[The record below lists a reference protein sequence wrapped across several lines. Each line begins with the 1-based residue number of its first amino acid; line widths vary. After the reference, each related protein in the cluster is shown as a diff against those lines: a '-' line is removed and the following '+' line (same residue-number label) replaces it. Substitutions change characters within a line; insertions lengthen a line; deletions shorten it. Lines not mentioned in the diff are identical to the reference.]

1 MSGFGDSGDSKS
13 DGTGPGDSG
22 SDGTGPGENPFERFG
37 LDPSE
42 GIAGITERMREHI
55 HAASS
60 EKEKAEIRD
69 AWVALTRDPRRRL
82 ALSLGAHPETRAPL
96 GAPPPST
103 AHEELT
109 FEANTILPFVS
120 MAACFGAVDPSTD
133 TAASWDEDRIFAPRR
148 RSKTRPKTRPNQPTH
163 KPRPATKKK
172 E

>member
-1 MSGFGDSGDSKS
+1 MSESGDSKS
-13 DGTGPGDSG
+13 A
-22 SDGTGPGENPFERFG
+22 ENPFERFG
-37 LDPSE
+37 LDPTE

-55 HAASS
+55 RAASS

-96 GAPPPST
+96 GAPPPSPQ
-103 AHEELT
+103 HEEITL
-109 FEANTILPFVS
+109 EANTLLPFVS
-120 MAACFGAVDPSTD
+120 MAACFGVADASLDTD
-133 TAASWDEDRIFAPRR
+133 ASWEEDRIFAPRR
-148 RSKTRPKTRPNQPTH
+148 AQKPRPNQPTH